1 MVTLKQTV
9 EKFTS
14 TLKKFFRMGFNLK
27 GKVVT
32 GKEAEEKLAKEQ
44 LAKSALTDKEISFVL
59 TKLRQAQYSG
69 AEFEIFHNVF
79 LKLSSLLKK

>member
-9 EKFTS
+9 EKFLS

-44 LAKSALTDKEISFVL
+44 
-59 TKLRQAQYSG
+59 
-69 AEFEIFHNVF
+69 
-79 LKLSSLLKK
+79 

>member
-9 EKFTS
+9 EKFLS

-32 GKEAEEKLAKEQ
+32 GKEAEEKL
-44 LAKSALTDKEISFVL
+44 
-59 TKLRQAQYSG
+59 R
-69 AEFEIFHNVF
+69 
-79 LKLSSLLKK
+79 